1 MAKQVLTNVA
11 VTFGTANT
19 DITSYVASVTLNLT
33 KAEVA
38 TTSFGSSGA
47 VTRIA
52 GLADNAITLELHQDY
67 PTIEKLFYDAW
78 NAGTAVPMTVKPNGT
93 GVASSSNPSY
103 AFDVLPLTWQPIQG
117 AVGDLA
123 TASVTYPI
131 NGAVTKTGTGA

>member
-11 VTFGTANT
+11 VTFGTAAT
-19 DITSYVASVTLNLT
+19 DITSYVASVTLNLS

-47 VTRIA
+47 TTRIA
-52 GLADNAITLELHQDY
+52 GLADHSVTLELHQDY
-67 PTIEKLFYDAW
+67 PTIEKLFYDAF
-78 NAGTAVPMTVKPNGT
+78 NNGTAVPMTIKPNGT
-93 GVASSSNPSY
+93 GVAGSANPQY
-103 AFDVLPLTWQPIQG
+103 AFNVLPLTWTPVAG

-131 NGAVTKTGTGA
+131 DGAVTKTGTGA

>member
-19 DITSYVASVTLNLT
+19 DITSYVASVTLNLS

-38 TTSFGSSGA
+38 TTSFGSSNA
-47 VTRIA
+47 VTRIS
-52 GLADNAITLELHQDY
+52 GLADNSITLELHQDY

-78 NAGTAVPMTVKPNGT
+78 AGGTAVAMTVKPNGT
-93 GVASSSNPSY
+93 AAASSTNPSY
-103 AFDVLPLTWQPIQG
+103 AFNVLPLTWTPVAG

-131 NGAVTKTGTGA
+131 DGAVTKTGTGA

>member
-19 DITSYVASVTLNLT
+19 DITSYVASVTLNLS
-33 KAEVA
+33 KAEVT
-38 TTSFGSSGA
+38 TTSFGSSNA
-47 VTRIA
+47 TTRIS
-52 GLADNAITLELHQDY
+52 GLADNSITLELHQDY

-78 NAGTAVPMTVKPNGT
+78 NAGTAVAMTVKPNGT
-93 GVASSSNPSY
+93 AAASSTNPQY
-103 AFDVLPLTWQPIQG
+103 AFNVLPLTWTPVAG

-131 NGAVTKTGTGA
+131 DGAVTKTGTGA

>member
-19 DITSYVASVTLNLT
+19 DITSYVASVTLNLS

-38 TTSFGSSGA
+38 TTSFGSSNA
-47 VTRIA
+47 VTRIS
-52 GLADNAITLELHQDY
+52 GLADNSITLDLHQDY

-78 NAGTAVPMTVKPNGT
+78 AGGTAVAMTVKPNGT
-93 GVASSSNPSY
+93 AAASSTNPSY
-103 AFDVLPLTWQPIQG
+103 AFNVLPLTWTPVAG

-131 NGAVTKTGTGA
+131 DGAVTKTGTGA

>member
-19 DITSYVASVTLNLT
+19 DITSYVASVTLNLS

-52 GLADNAITLELHQDY
+52 GLQDNSITLDLHQDY

-78 NAGTAVPMTVKPNGT
+78 ANGTAVPMTVKPNGT
-93 GVASSSNPSY
+93 AAASSTNPSY
-103 AFDVLPLTWQPIQG
+103 AFNVLPLTWTPVAG

-131 NGAVTKTGTGA
+131 DGAVTKTGTGA

>member
-19 DITSYVASVTLNLT
+19 DITSYVASVTLNLS

-52 GLADNAITLELHQDY
+52 GLQDNSVTLDLHQDY

-78 NAGTAVPMTVKPNGT
+78 AGGTAVPMTVKPNGT
-93 GVASSSNPSY
+93 GSATSSNPQY
-103 AFDVLPLTWQPIQG
+103 AFQVLPLTWQPIQG
-117 AVGDLA
+117 AIGDLA
-123 TASVTYPI
+123 TASVTYPVD
-131 NGAVTKTGTGA
+131 GAVTKTGTGA

>member
-1 MAKQVLTNVA
+1 VPEGRSIQYGK
-11 VTFGTANT
+11 ANT
-19 DITSYVASVTLNLT
+19 DITSYVASVTLNLS

-52 GLADNAITLELHQDY
+52 GLADNSITLELMQDY

-78 NAGTAVPMTVKPNGT
+78 NAGTAVAMTVKPNGT
-93 GVASSSNPSY
+93 AAASSSNPSY
-103 AFDVLPLTWQPIQG
+103 AFQVLPLTWTPVAG

-131 NGAVTKTGTGA
+131 DGAVTKTGSGA

>member
-11 VTFGTANT
+11 VTFGTAAQ
-19 DITSYVASVTLNLT
+19 DITNFVASITLDLT
-33 KAEVA
+33 KAEVP
-38 TTSFGSSGA
+38 TTSFGSGGA

-52 GLADNAITLELHQDY
+52 GLQDNSITLELHQDY

-78 NAGTAVPMTVKPNGT
+78 AGGTAVPMTVKPNGT

-103 AFDVLPLTWQPIQG
+103 AFNVLPLTWTPIAG
-117 AVGDLA
+117 AVGDIA

-131 NGAVTKTGTGA
+131 DGAVTKSGTGA

>member
-11 VTFGTANT
+11 VTFGTAAQ
-19 DITSYVASVTLNLT
+19 DITNFVASITLDLT
-33 KAEVA
+33 KAEVP
-38 TTSFGSSGA
+38 TTSFGSGGA

-52 GLADNAITLELHQDY
+52 GLQDNSITLELHQDY

-78 NAGTAVPMTVKPNGT
+78 AGGTAVPMTVKPNGT

-103 AFDVLPLTWQPIQG
+103 AFNVLPLTWTPIAG
-117 AVGDLA
+117 AVGDIA

-131 NGAVTKTGTGA
+131 DGAVTKTGTGA